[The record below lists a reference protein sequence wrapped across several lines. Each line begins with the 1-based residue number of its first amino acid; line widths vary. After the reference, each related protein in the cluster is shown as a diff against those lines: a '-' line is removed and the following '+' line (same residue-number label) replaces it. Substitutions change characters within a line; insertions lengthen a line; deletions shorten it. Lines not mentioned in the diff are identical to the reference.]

1 MRPRSLKLPPY
12 LDALIERMARERGT
26 TFSAV
31 VREAVQ
37 AYLAAPEQS
46 VTAAAGDLVGALRG
60 AKDLSTS
67 AKHLDG
73 FGE

>member
-12 LDALIERMARERGT
+12 LDELIQRIADERHV
-26 TFSAV
+26 SYSHV

-37 AYLAAPEQS
+37 AYLVNPSESAL
-46 VTAAAGDLVGALRG
+46 AAAGDLVGALSG
-60 AKDLSTS
+60 PADLSIS
-67 AKHLDG
+67 PKHMDG